1 MHKTDEA
8 RIAVIGG
15 GTGLSVLLRGI
26 KKYKNDIS
34 AIVTVADD
42 GGNSGT
48 LREDL
53 GMLPPGDVRS
63 CILALA
69 DEENAMQE
77 ILRYRFK
84 EGRLAGQNIGNMMIA
99 ALNDV
104 YGSFEEAVSRLSD
117 ILKIQGRV
125 IPVTESELRLCAE
138 LANGNIVVGESQLAK
153 AAIGEG
159 YPIKRV
165 FMIPDDSV
173 ISGQAR
179 EAVERADLILIGPGS
194 LYTSIIPNFLS
205 RGLTEALAAS
215 AGRKAYICNV
225 MTQPGET
232 DGFGVREHVR
242 ALENYIGSGILEY
255 VIANNRILNDDTLS
269 PYVKDGAIQVIPR
282 TEDRKY
288 LSSKGITL
296 LDGDFIE
303 TKKGYIR
310 HDSARIA
317 EALSFITI
325 KKENE
330 GRRENGK
337 TGNNC
342 GYLRG

>member
-1 MHKTDEA
+1 MKEGEKEN
-8 RIAVIGG
+8 RRRLAVIGG

-26 KKYKNDIS
+26 KEYGDDIS

-69 DEENAMQE
+69 DEENAMQD

-84 EGRLAGQNIGNMMIA
+84 EGRLAGQNIGNLMIA

-117 ILKIQGRV
+117 ILKIKGRV
-125 IPVTESELRLCAE
+125 IPVTESEIRLCAE
-138 LANGNIVVGESQLAK
+138 LNNGNIVIGESRIAK
-153 AAIGEG
+153 ASQKEG
-159 YPIKRV
+159 QPVKRV
-165 FMIPDDSV
+165 FLIPDGSV
-173 ISGQAR
+173 VVGQAR
-179 EAVERADLILIGPGS
+179 EAVENADLTLIGPGS

-205 RGLTEALAAS
+205 AGLKEALAAS
-215 AGRKAYICNV
+215 KGKRVYICNV

-232 DGFGVREHVR
+232 DGFGVKEHVGV
-242 ALENYIGSGILEY
+242 LEQYIGEGVLEY
-255 VIANNRILNDDTLS
+255 VIANSKRLDPDSLA
-269 PYVKDGAIQVIPR
+269 PYVHDGARQVIPGR
-282 TEDRKY
+282 EDIEY
-288 LSSKGITL
+288 LENKGITL
-296 LDGDFIE
+296 IGGDFIE

-310 HDSARIA
+310 HDSAMIA
-317 EALSFITI
+317 AALGARMPLDL
-325 KKENE
+325 N
-330 GRRENGK
+330 
-337 TGNNC
+337 
-342 GYLRG
+342 